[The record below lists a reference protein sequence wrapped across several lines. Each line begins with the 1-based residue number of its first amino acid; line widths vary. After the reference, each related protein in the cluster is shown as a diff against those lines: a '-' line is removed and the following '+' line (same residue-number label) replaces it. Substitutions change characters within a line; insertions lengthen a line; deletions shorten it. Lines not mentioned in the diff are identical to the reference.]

1 MSYIEKLFNLE
12 NKVAVIIGAGGHI
25 CSELA
30 KGLYLSGCHL
40 ILLDIRKPKTDILK
54 KKLKKINELNDQE
67 IFNFKF
73 DANKDN
79 DYKKILQLISKRFK
93 KLDIL
98 INGAGINSPKNILE
112 FSTKEWNKVVQSHI
126 NTTFLSCKYFG
137 KYMKNKKSGSII
149 NFSSASAGPPLS
161 KAFPYSV
168 GKAGVKNLT
177 QNLAREWAHDGV
189 RVNCIRPGFFP
200 TDWNLKNFIDRK
212 RKKDILAHT
221 PLNRFGDVKELIS
234 PILLLA
240 SDSSSFITGS
250 ELTVDG
256 GFSSMTI

>member
-1 MSYIEKLFNLE
+1 MNYLDKLFNLE
-12 NKVAVIIGAGGHI
+12 SKFAVIIGSGGHI
-25 CSELA
+25 CSEIA
-30 KGLYLSGCHL
+30 KGLNMAGCNL
-40 ILLDIRKPKTDILK
+40 LLLDIRNNKNIILK
-54 KKLKKINELNDQE
+54 KNIKKLDYNNKE
-67 IFNFKF
+67 ILNFKF
-73 DANKDN
+73 DANKKK
-79 DYKKILQLISKRFK
+79 DYLKILNLLKKRK
-93 KLDIL
+93 IKIDIL
-98 INGAGINSPKNILE
+98 VNGAGINSPKNILDFKIE
-112 FSTKEWNKVVQSHI
+112 EWNEVVQSHV

-137 KYMKNKKSGSII
+137 KTMISNGSGSII

-168 GKAGVKNLT
+168 GKAGVKNFT
-177 QNLAREWAHDGV
+177 QNLAREWAQYGV

-200 TDWNLKNFIDRK
+200 TKWNLKNFIDNK
-212 RKKDILAHT
+212 RKKAILNHT
-221 PLNRFGDVKELIS
+221 PLRRFGKVDELIA

>member
-1 MSYIEKLFNLE
+1 MSYIDKLFNL
-12 NKVAVIIGAGGHI
+12 KGKIAIVIGSGGHL
-25 CSELA
+25 CSEIS
-30 KGLYLSGCHL
+30 KGLYLSGVQL
-40 ILLDIRKPKTDILK
+40 ILLDIRKEKNDVLIKSLK
-54 KKLKKINELNDQE
+54 NYGKRKIY
-67 IFNFKF
+67 NFKF
-73 DANKDN
+73 DANEEA
-79 DYKKILQLISKRFK
+79 DYKILLKFVK
-93 KLDIL
+93 KNFNSIDIL
-98 INGAGINSPKNILE
+98 INGAGINTPKNITE
-112 FSTKEWNKVVQSHI
+112 IDTNEWNEVIQSHI

-137 KYMKNKKSGSII
+137 GFMMKKKKGSII

-177 QNLAREWAHDGV
+177 QNIAREWAKYNV

-200 TDWNLKNFIDRK
+200 TKWNIKNFIDES
-212 RKKDILAHT
+212 RKKNILGHT
-221 PLNRFGDVKELIS
+221 PMNRFGKTHELIA

-240 SDSSSFITGS
+240 SDASSFITGS